1 MISQTQKA
9 AERKIM
15 NKKKKRLIFYIAVIA
30 LPVLQFAIFY
40 LYVNFNSVIL
50 AFQKYIPPA
59 EGEVGF
65 KKVFANFDN
74 FKVAFATLA
83 NGWNMIA
90 NSLRMI
96 ACELFIGLPLALLFS
111 FYVYKKF
118 FLSGLFK
125 VMLFMPQII
134 SSIIFVMLFRY
145 IANDVYPAVFKTE
158 WGLLS
163 SPTFGTRMGTI
174 LFYNIWISFGV
185 NVMMFT
191 GAMTAIDESIVEAAQ
206 LDGANLAQEFIH
218 VTLPMIWSTFSTFVV
233 ISLTGLFTHQLSLFA
248 FFSDGA
254 AELSS
259 FGYYLYVASTKKILI
274 EEPGLKW
281 LTYSQLSAL
290 GIVLTAITLPIVL
303 GTRKIMSKFGPS
315 AD

>member
-1 MISQTQKA
+1 MISQTSDATGCKV
-9 AERKIM
+9 M
-15 NKKKKRLIFYIAVIA
+15 NKKTKRLIFYIAVIA

-40 LYVNFNSVIL
+40 LYVNFNSIIL
-50 AFQKYIPPA
+50 AFQKYVPPVA
-59 EGEVGF
+59 GEVGF
-65 KKVFANFDN
+65 KKVFASFDN
-74 FKVAFATLA
+74 FKVAFKTLA
-83 NGWNMIA
+83 DGWNMIA

-111 FYVYKKF
+111 FYIYKKF
-118 FLSGLFK
+118 FLSKLFK

-145 IANDVYPAVFKTE
+145 IVNDVYIAVFKTE

-163 SPTFGTRMGTI
+163 TPSFGTRMGTI
-174 LFYNIWISFGV
+174 LFYNVWISFGV

-191 GAMTAIDESIVEAAQ
+191 GSMTAIDESVVEATQ
-206 LDGANLAQEFIH
+206 LDGANLLQEFFH

-254 AELSS
+254 ADLSS
-259 FGYYLYVASTKKILI
+259 FGYYLYVASTKKYLI
-274 EEPGLKW
+274 EEAGLKW

-290 GIVLTAITLPIVL
+290 GIILTVITLPIVL
-303 GTRKIMSKFGPS
+303 GTRKLMISFGPS
-315 AD
+315 AE

>member
-50 AFQKYIPPA
+50 AFQKYVPPA

-74 FKVAFATLA
+74 LKVAFATLA
-83 NGWNMIA
+83 NGWNMIV

-145 IANDVYPAVFKTE
+145 IANDVYLAVFKTE
-158 WGLLS
+158 WGS
-163 SPTFGTRMGTI
+163 SPTFSTRMGTI

-233 ISLTGLFTHQLSLFA
+233 ISLTGLFSHQLSLFA